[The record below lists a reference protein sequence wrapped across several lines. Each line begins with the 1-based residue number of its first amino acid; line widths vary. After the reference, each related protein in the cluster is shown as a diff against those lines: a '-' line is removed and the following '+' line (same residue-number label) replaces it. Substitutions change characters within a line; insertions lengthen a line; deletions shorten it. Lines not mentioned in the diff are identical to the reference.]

1 MDFQPLL
8 KLNYW
13 FDQRPPALEQ
23 SFQTFFFYFFAV
35 LVVLALII
43 TIVVRKKKKEDPW
56 VARGFQKIS
65 SWCLSMGIAGLV
77 IFFFSFERLPFLS
90 MRIWFVA
97 WLIGAIVWAVFIVKY
112 FIKTVPQEKRKI
124 KDKENLQKYIPGKK

>member
-1 MDFQPLL
+1 
-8 KLNYW
+8 
-13 FDQRPPALEQ
+13 
-23 SFQTFFFYFFAV
+23 
-35 LVVLALII
+35 LII

>member
-1 MDFQPLL
+1 M
-8 KLNYW
+8 
-13 FDQRPPALEQ
+13 
-23 SFQTFFFYFFAV
+23 
-35 LVVLALII
+35 II

-77 IFFFSFERLPFLS
+77 IFFFAFERLPFLS

-97 WLIGAIVWAVFIVKY
+97 WLIGAIVWVVFIVKY